1 MIIMITITI
10 TLLIIIRFPKA
21 SQCDRLPERRR
32 LEQEGIAFDKVETI
46 WIIML
51 VVVVITIL
59 IMMVVRIQE
68 QP

>member
-32 LEQEGIAFDKVETI
+32 LEQEGIAFDKVV
-46 WIIML
+46 IM
-51 VVVVITIL
+51 VVMM
-59 IMMVVRIQE
+59 MMVMIRGRL
-68 QP
+68 